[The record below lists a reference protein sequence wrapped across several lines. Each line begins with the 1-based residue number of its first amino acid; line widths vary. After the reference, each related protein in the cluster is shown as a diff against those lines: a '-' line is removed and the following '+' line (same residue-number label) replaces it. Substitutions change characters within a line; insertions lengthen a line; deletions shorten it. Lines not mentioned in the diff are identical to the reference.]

1 MELAVPVVLFLLGIL
16 LLERGADLFTDRV
29 GELVERTGVSE
40 TVVGLL
46 TAGIEWEELL
56 VSLVAVFSGSPAIAV
71 GNVIGASIANLTGSF
86 SLGLLARPIAIAR
99 EDRRFA
105 LATLLITA
113 LAAALLMRGQIG
125 RTEGALLLTVFI
137 VYFVALAYL
146 LIKGLAQ
153 PGFERE
159 EEGGGH
165 HGPLVDLALAF
176 VGLGLILAGAEAVVQ
191 AGLSLAHALGISE
204 FVIGLTLVAFGTT
217 LPDKVISVA
226 AALKGRSGVVTANA
240 LGSNIFNLTAVLGL
254 AALATPLNVDAPTRA
269 FDVPFLLA
277 VTGLTTLLFLRDR
290 LGRLAGAGLLVL
302 YITYLYVNL
311 VVKQG
316 G

>member
-86 SLGLLARPIAIAR
+86 SLGLLARPIAIVR

-105 LATLLITA
+105 VVTLLITV
-113 LAAALLMRGQIG
+113 LAAALLMRGRIG
-125 RTEGALLLTVFI
+125 RTEGALLLAVFI
-137 VYFVALAYL
+137 VYFAVLAYL

-254 AALATPLNVDAPTRA
+254 AALA
-269 FDVPFLLA
+269 
-277 VTGLTTLLFLRDR
+277 
-290 LGRLAGAGLLVL
+290 
-302 YITYLYVNL
+302 
-311 VVKQG
+311 
-316 G
+316 